1 MKTSEYIQMI
11 HRNTDGYITLFRKL
25 KDGVKQYHYKLADIN
40 DDMLNEWITYDSYVS
55 LNSFFVPKRG
65 IQTLRTLHNLYV
77 DIDCYTVNMTP
88 EQVIYA
94 LESDYYGVSIPK
106 PNIVTYSG
114 RGVQLVWHIEAMSG
128 LAIERWDA
136 LQKALHGV
144 LKPFGAD
151 IQALDAARVFRLAGS
166 VNSKNGAI
174 VYADRLHD
182 YEYSYA
188 EIVDEYFADLK
199 QPKRAVA
206 KPYRRSNKRKVL
218 FAFNSYTLAQSRLN
232 DLKTLVELRNGEV
245 SGHRERILFLVRL
258 NALRITNSDHAAVAK
273 MREINGLFS
282 VPLNESELL
291 KATASAIEYHKQGG
305 LNMRNSV
312 YIEWLG
318 ITPAEQEAMS
328 TLINRAEKQA
338 RDRRRKQKAAKQA
351 GKQSMAEYNAKRRRQ
366 LLRQVKRVKLARSIY
381 PTYSIRELSERVS
394 LSKSHVGNLLKMADC
409 GLCEEVSTDHS
420 ALVKREFPMPAT
432 GARVTINLTESF
444 SRHAVYDTGF
454 NCVHLDR
461 TLISDRS

>member
-1 MKTSEYIQMI
+1 MKTTEYLQTI

-25 KDGVKQYHYKLADIN
+25 ADGVKQYHYKLDEIN
-40 DDMLNEWITYDSYVS
+40 DAMLNEWITYDSYVS
-55 LNSFFVPKRG
+55 LNSFFVPKRN
-65 IQTLRTLHNLYV
+65 IRTLRTLHNLYV

-88 EQVIYA
+88 EQVVYE
-94 LESDYYGVSIPK
+94 LENDHYGVSIPT

-128 LAIERWDA
+128 LAVERWDKVQRA
-136 LQKALHGV
+136 LYDV
-144 LKPFGAD
+144 LKPYGAD
-151 IQALDAARVFRLAGS
+151 IQALDAARVFRLVGS
-166 VNSKNGAI
+166 INSKNGAI

-188 EIVDEYFADLK
+188 EIVDEYFTELK

-206 KPYRRSNKRKVL
+206 QPKKRSSKRKVL
-218 FAFNSYTLAQSRLN
+218 FTFNSYTLAQSRLN

-273 MREINGLFS
+273 MREINGLF
-282 VPLNESELL
+282 VEPLNDTELM
-291 KATASAIEYHKQGG
+291 KATKSAIEYNKQGG

-318 ITPAEQEAMS
+318 ITAEEQSHMS

-351 GKQSMAEYNAKRRRQ
+351 GKQTMAEYNAKRRRQ
-366 LLRQVKRVKLARSIY
+366 LLRQVKRVRLAKAIY
-381 PTYSIRELSERVS
+381 PLKSIRELAERVE

-409 GLCEEVSTDHS
+409 GLCEEVSTDRS
-420 ALVKREFPMPAT
+420 ALVKREFPIRAT
-432 GARVTINLTESF
+432 GGYVTINLTESIH
-444 SRHAVYDTGF
+444 RKAVLYERSF
-454 NCVHLDR
+454 NG
-461 TLISDRS
+461 